1 MNRIRRFFAKLLILG
16 LITFV
21 IGCGLAGLALY
32 LVSRDLPDFEQ
43 LADYQ
48 PATLT
53 RVHAVDGRILTE
65 LAHERRVFVP
75 YEAIPPRV
83 VQAFLSAEDKSFF
96 SHPGVSLPD
105 IVRATFQNVGNLAQ
119 GRRLIGASTITQQV
133 AKNFILGNQAT
144 FARKLREALIALR
157 LEQVFTKERI
167 LELYLN
173 EIFLGGGSYGIA
185 TAAQNYFNRNLDEL
199 TLAEVAYLAALPKAP
214 NSYHPVRQAE
224 RARARR
230 DWVLGRMRE
239 DGYITDAELQAA
251 RAEPITL
258 RSRSA
263 DDIVRADYFA
273 EEVRRE
279 MIARFGEDEVYRGGL
294 TVRTTLDPRLQDAAD
309 LALRNGLMNYDRRRG
324 WRGPV
329 ARLQPG
335 PGWERR
341 LAAVP
346 RPPGSMPWRMA
357 MILSFLGPNL
367 EIGFADGARG
377 LIAAQEWAWARVG
390 EPIRVGDVVFVEEPG
405 RHGLEPVSPRRWRE
419 EQASAE
425 ANRPQTVERRNYL
438 LRQIPLVSGGIVAL
452 DPHTGRVLAMRGGW
466 SYEISQFNRA
476 TQAQRQPG
484 SSIKPFIYLAALEN
498 GFHPGSLVVDGPVT
512 IEQGPGLPPW
522 RPENYSRNVMGPT
535 TVRRG
540 IELSRNLMTVRL
552 AQQIGI
558 DVVAGYIERFG
569 IMDRMPRF
577 YSMSL
582 GAGETTVMRM
592 TTAYGQLVNGGVRIT
607 PTLID
612 RVQDRSGRTIFRHD
626 RRDCEGCIGVAWQ
639 NQVPPEPTGTRE
651 RIIDAVSA
659 YQIVNIMTGVVERG
673 TATRLRTLDRPLAG
687 KTGTTNDSTDAW
699 FIGFTPDLVAGIY
712 IGFDQPRSLG
722 DYETGGSLAVPI
734 FGEFMA
740 EALRDT
746 PATPF
751 RIPPGARLVRVNP
764 RSGRPTTIAEAGS
777 IWEAF
782 RAGQDPNSQILVGD
796 DVNVLAPATTSGTVR
811 ETGGLY

>member
-1 MNRIRRFFAKLLILG
+1 VERIRRFFAKLLVLG
-16 LITFV
+16 LIIFV
-21 IGCGLAGLALY
+21 IGCGLAGFALY
-32 LVSRDLPDFEQ
+32 LVSRDLPDFDQ

-53 RVHAVDGRILTE
+53 RVHAGDGRMLAE

-75 YEAIPPRV
+75 YEAVPTRV
-83 VQAFLSAEDKSFF
+83 IQAFLSAEDKSFF

-105 IVRATFQNVGNLAQ
+105 IARAAAQNIGNIAQ

-133 AKNFILGNQAT
+133 AKNFILGNEAT

-185 TAAQNYFNRNLDEL
+185 AAAQNYFNRTLDEL

-214 NSYHPVRQAE
+214 NSYHPVRHAE

-239 DGYITDAELQAA
+239 DGYITEAEFQTA
-251 RAEPITL
+251 RAEPITM

-279 MIARFGEDEVYRGGL
+279 LLARFGEEEVYRGGL
-294 TVRTTLDPRLQDAAD
+294 TVRSTLDPRLQEAAD
-309 LALRNGLMNYDRRRG
+309 RALRNGLMNYDRRRG

-329 ARLQPG
+329 ARIQPG

-346 RPPGSMPWRMA
+346 RPPGSAPWRMA
-357 MILSFLGPNL
+357 VVLSIGAAL
-367 EIGFADGARG
+367 EIGLPDGARG
-377 LIAAQEWAWARVG
+377 LIAQADWAWARVG
-390 EPIRVGDVVFVEEPG
+390 EPIRVGDVVFVEAPG
-405 RHGLEPVSPRRWRE
+405 PTGLEPVSPRRWRDD
-419 EQASAE
+419 QATSE
-425 ANRPQTVERRNYL
+425 ASQPQTAERRNYS
-438 LRQIPLVSGGIVAL
+438 LRQIPLISGGIVAL

-466 SYEISQFNRA
+466 SFEISQFNRA

-498 GFHPGSLVVDGPVT
+498 GFHPGSLVVDGPIS

-522 RPENYSRNVMGPT
+522 QPQNYSRNVLGPT
-535 TVRRG
+535 TIRRG
-540 IELSRNLMTVRL
+540 VELSRNLMTVRL
-552 AQQIGI
+552 AQQVGI

-592 TTAYGQLVNGGVRIT
+592 TTAYAQLVNGGLRLT
-607 PTLID
+607 PSLID
-612 RVQDRSGRTIFRHD
+612 RVQDRNGRTIFRHD
-626 RRDCEGCIGVAWQ
+626 RRDCEPCVGQVWQ
-639 NQVPPEPTGTRE
+639 NQDPPDHDDARE
-651 RIIDAVSA
+651 RIIDPVSA
-659 YQIVNIMTGVVERG
+659 YQIVNIMTGVIERG

-699 FIGFTPDLVAGIY
+699 FIGFTPDLVAGVY

-740 EALRDT
+740 EALRQT

-764 RSGRPTTIAEAGS
+764 RSGRPTTVAEAGS

-782 RAGQDPNSQILVGD
+782 RPGQDPNSQVLLG
-796 DVNVLAPATTSGTVR
+796 NEGNPLAPSTTSGSVR